1 MESKSYSIFII
12 PFTIIMHLIIIN
24 GLLWLFTPETYLNFW
39 TIVYYNSAWLFI
51 THQLKFYPTGRREE
65 FMTNIRKLCYLYAVY
80 GLAYMAWFPVA
91 GLVVNSVY
99 YHIAVYLFI
108 CFCLTLFRYVFY
120 AFVKYYRSKGGN
132 YVKVV
137 VIGRDRNL
145 KKIRRI
151 FDNPHYGYRYCGFF
165 DDGPSAS
172 PTYHGPIMRSY
183 KYILENRI
191 DEVYCTAA
199 KLSKEQLQNLINFA
213 DNNLIKLKIIPDN
226 KDIFTRSMSIE
237 QYGNIPVL
245 KLRTV
250 PLDTEFAIVAKRVF
264 DIIFSTFAI
273 LTLLSW
279 LVPLLY
285 VIIKL
290 ESPGPLFFK
299 QKRHGLN
306 RQAFWCIKF
315 RSMANNADSD
325 SKMATK
331 NDMRVTKV
339 GRILRKTSIDEL
351 PQFLNVFMGDMSVVG
366 PRPHME
372 KHTSDYE
379 ISVDKYLV
387 RHFVKPGITG
397 LAQVQGYRGEI
408 STPADILN
416 RIRLD
421 ILYVEKWSLWLDL
434 KIIFKTISNA
444 VMGEE
449 KAY

>member
-1 MESKSYSIFII
+1 MKTKSYSNLII
-12 PFTIIMHLIIIN
+12 PLTAVVHLIIIN
-24 GLLWLFTPETYLNFW
+24 GVLWLFTPEIYLNFW
-39 TIVYYNSAWLFI
+39 AFVYYNTSWLVI
-51 THQLKFYPTGRREE
+51 AHHLNFYPTGRREV
-65 FMTNIRKLCYLYAVY
+65 FMTNIRRLAYLFAIYGFAYFSWFAVAGITVTSLYYYIFVY
-80 GLAYMAWFPVA
+80 GL
-91 GLVVNSVY
+91 
-99 YHIAVYLFI
+99 I
-108 CFCLTLFRYVFY
+108 CFCITAYRFVFY
-120 AFVKYYRSKGGN
+120 MFVSHYRLKGGN
-132 YVKVV
+132 YVNVV
-137 VIGRDRNL
+137 VIGRDKNL

-151 FDNPHYGYRYCGFF
+151 FDHPQFGYRYHGFF
-165 DDGPSAS
+165 DDGPSGS
-172 PTYHGPIMRSY
+172 PTYHGPVMGCF

-199 KLSKEQLQNLINFA
+199 KLSKDQLQNLINFA

-237 QYGNIPVL
+237 QYDNIPVL

-250 PLDTEFAIVAKRVF
+250 PLETEFSMVVKRAFDVVF
-264 DIIFSTFAI
+264 SSFVII
-273 LTLLSW
+273 TLLSW
-279 LVPLLY
+279 LIPLLY
-285 VIIKL
+285 ILIKL

-306 RQAFWCIKF
+306 RHAFWCIKF

-331 NDMRVTKV
+331 NDMRITKI
-339 GRILRKTSIDEL
+339 GRIIRKTSIDEL

-372 KHTSDYE
+372 KHTADYE

-408 STPADILN
+408 STPSDILN

-434 KIIFKTISNA
+434 KIIFKTVVNA